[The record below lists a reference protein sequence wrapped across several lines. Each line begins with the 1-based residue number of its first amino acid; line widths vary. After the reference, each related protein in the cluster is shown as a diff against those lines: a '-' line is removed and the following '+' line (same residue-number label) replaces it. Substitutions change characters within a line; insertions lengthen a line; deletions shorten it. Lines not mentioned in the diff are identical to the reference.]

1 MTIEQLMQI
10 TKSIDNNYQKFHLC
24 KLEHNIQ
31 DMDDIIEIYNDSLS
45 AIYGCTAP
53 YFTFDDR
60 FFEEDDDGTIYSWSS
75 EDDIIEAYYFPD
87 TIAEAINKR
96 IDIKSCN
103 TKKDIF
109 IKLGIDI

>member
-1 MTIEQLMQI
+1 MTIKQLMQI
-10 TKSIDNNYQKFHLC
+10 TKSIDNNYQKFCLC
-24 KLEHNIQ
+24 GLEHSIY
-31 DMDDIIEIYNDSLS
+31 DMDDIIDVYNDSLS

-53 YFTFDDR
+53 HFTFDDR
-60 FFEEDDDGTIYSWSS
+60 FFEEDEDGTIYSWSS

-87 TIAEAINKR
+87 KIAEAINKR

>member
-1 MTIEQLMQI
+1 MTIKQLMQI
-10 TKSIDNNYQKFHLC
+10 TKSIDNNYQKFNLC

-31 DMDDIIEIYNDSLS
+31 DMDDIVDVYNDSLS

-53 YFTFDDR
+53 HFTFDDR
-60 FFEEDDDGTIYSWSS
+60 FFEEDEDGTIYSWSS

-103 TKKDIF
+103 TKEDIF

>member
-1 MTIEQLMQI
+1 MTIEQLIQI
-10 TKSIDNNYQKFHLC
+10 TKSIDNNYQKFCLC
-24 KLEHNIQ
+24 KLEHNIH
-31 DMDDIIEIYNDSLS
+31 DMEDIVEIYNNSLS

-53 YFTFDDR
+53 HFTFDDR
-60 FFEEDDDGTIYSWSS
+60 FFEEDEDGTIYSWES
-75 EDDIIEAYYFPD
+75 EDDIIEEYYYHD
-87 TIAEAINKR
+87 VIAEAISKK

>member
-1 MTIEQLMQI
+1 MTIKQLMQI
-10 TKSIDNNYQKFHLC
+10 TKSIDNNYQKFCLC

-31 DMDDIIEIYNDSLS
+31 DMDDIVEIFNNSLS

-53 YFTFDDR
+53 HFTFDDR

-103 TKKDIF
+103 TKEDIF

>member
-1 MTIEQLMQI
+1 MTIEQLIQI

-24 KLEHNIQ
+24 KLEHNTQ
-31 DMDDIIEIYNDSLS
+31 DMDDIVDIFNNSLS

-53 YFTFDDR
+53 YFTFNDR

-87 TIAEAINKR
+87 EIAEAINKR

>member
-10 TKSIDNNYQKFHLC
+10 TKSIDNNYQKFCLC
-24 KLEHNIQ
+24 KLEHNIH
-31 DMDDIIEIYNDSLS
+31 DMDDIVEIFNNSLS

-53 YFTFDDR
+53 HFTFDDR
-60 FFEEDDDGTIYSWSS
+60 FFEKDADGTIYSWSS

-103 TKKDIF
+103 TKTDIF

>member
-1 MTIEQLMQI
+1 MTIEQLIQI

-31 DMDDIIEIYNDSLS
+31 DMDDIVEIFNNSLS

-53 YFTFDDR
+53 DFTFNDR

-87 TIAEAINKR
+87 EIAEAINKR
-96 IDIKSCN
+96 IDIKSCD